1 MIGFLG
7 RLLHQNSDVTYF
19 VCGLAYVILGVTVLI
34 KPRQKS
40 SFSLAHIIGL
50 LSGFAIFYGVNEWL
64 KMWAVIKGHGIILE
78 VARATTIL
86 VSYILLFEFARR
98 LLFITPRSNYDWR
111 KKTAIL
117 FNWWLPLVIE
127 LYIITV
133 VIFSFDLWN
142 IPRIWSGYLLGFP
155 GGILISLG
163 FLYYYR
169 DEKYLLEPLKVK
181 KYFIGAS
188 ISFLALGVL
197 EGLIVPKGN
206 FFPANLVNT
215 ESFYAYFK
223 IPVQV
228 FRAICAIVATRSVAG
243 ILTIFDLETVNRLE
257 ETQIKLSDEL
267 EERKKIEVRI
277 EKAYML
283 NRMILEKAPFGI
295 FLINK
300 SGNIDYVNP
309 SMVNISGDTYEE
321 LKGLNVF
328 EHPGYK
334 KIGLEQKVRNVLA
347 NGEPFFMGPIEYT
360 AHYSGKT
367 TIRNF
372 SGILL
377 EEGSERKALVFIEDI
392 TEQKRAEEALRAKE
406 EEYHTLVD
414 NLNIGVYRNTAGSE
428 GCFLQANPAMVKMFG
443 YDSAEEFMK
452 IKVSELYEDPRDR
465 QKFVEKVKKEGSVKG
480 VELRLKKK
488 SGIPIWASVTAKSQL
503 DENGEIKW
511 LDGAI
516 EDITERK
523 SAEELLRKAYRELK
537 ETQQELIQTEKF
549 AALGRFSS
557 GLAHEIKNPLAIVLG
572 GVEFLELKL
581 SGTDEDTL
589 LALDKIKEAT
599 LRADSILRKLLEFA
613 RPSNLKFEE
622 VTAENLINEALS
634 LFKYRVYLSNIE
646 IKTQFEEGGIVLT
659 LDKNQIQQV
668 IFNILLNS
676 VEGMPRGG
684 EIKISVRKALF
695 TEFTLERLSCI
706 IEITDNGEGIDKKV
720 LPRIFDPFYTTKK
733 DKRGT
738 GLGLYISKMIINNHE
753 GDIIIESE
761 KGKGTTVKVILPIKE
776 REVA

>member
-1 MIGFLG
+1 MIEFLG
-7 RLLHQNSDVTYF
+7 RLLHRNSDVTYF
-19 VCGLAYVILGVTVLI
+19 VCGFTYIVLGVSVLV

-40 SFSLAHIIGL
+40 SFSLSRIIGL
-50 LSGFAIFYGVNEWL
+50 LSGFAIFYGINEWL
-64 KMWAVIKGHGIILE
+64 KMWAVIKGHSIITE
-78 VARATTIL
+78 VTRAIVIL

-98 LLFITPRSNYDWR
+98 LLFITERSSYGWR
-111 KKTAIL
+111 RKTAIL
-117 FNWWLPLVIE
+117 FNWWLPLAIE
-127 LYIITV
+127 LYIVTV
-133 VIFSFDLWN
+133 VILSFDLWN

-169 DEKYLLEPLKVK
+169 DEKYLLEPLRVK

-188 ISFLALGVL
+188 VSFLALGIL

-206 FFPANLVNT
+206 FFPANLLNT

-228 FRAICAIVATRSVAG
+228 FRAICAIVATRSVTG

-257 ETQIKLSDEL
+257 ETQLKLSSEL
-267 EERKKIEVRI
+267 EERKRAEVRI
-277 EKAYML
+277 EKAYIL

-295 FLINK
+295 LLINK
-300 SGNIDYVNP
+300 SGNVDYVNP
-309 SMVNISGDTYEE
+309 SMINISGDTYEE
-321 LKGLNVF
+321 LRGLNVF

-334 KIGLEQKVRNVLA
+334 RIGLEQKVRNVLTS
-347 NGEPFFMGPIEYT
+347 GEPFFMGPMEYT

-377 EEGSERKALVFIEDI
+377 EEGLEKKALVFIEDI
-392 TEQKRAEEALRAKE
+392 TERKRAEEALRAKE

-414 NLNIGVYRNTAGSE
+414 NLNIGVYRNTADPE
-428 GCFLQANPAMVKMFG
+428 GRFLQANPAMAKVFG

-452 IKVSELYEDPRDR
+452 INVSGLYEDPKDR
-465 QKFVEKVKKEGSVKG
+465 LKFVEKINKEGSVKG
-480 VELRLKKK
+480 MELRLKKK
-488 SGIPIWASVTAKSQL
+488 NGMPIWASVNAKAQL
-503 DENGEIKW
+503 DEFGGIKW
-511 LDGAI
+511 LDGVI

-523 SAEELLRKAYRELK
+523 SAEVLLRNAYMELK

-572 GVEFLELKL
+572 GAEFLELKL
-581 SGTDEDTL
+581 NKADEDAL

-599 LRADSILRKLLEFA
+599 LRADNILRKLLEFA
-613 RPSNLKFEE
+613 RPSNLKLEE
-622 VTAENLINEALS
+622 IAAENLINETLA
-634 LFKYRVYLSNIE
+634 LFKYRVYLSSIE
-646 IKTQFEEGGIVLT
+646 IKTQLEEGGILLT

-668 IFNILLNS
+668 LFNILINS
-676 VEGMPRGG
+676 AEGMPRGG
-684 EIKISVRKALF
+684 EIKISVRKEPF
-695 TEFTLERLSCI
+695 TEFIPERLSCV
-706 IEITDNGEGIDKKV
+706 IEITDTGEGISKVV
-720 LPRIFDPFYTTKK
+720 LPKIFDPFYTTKK

-738 GLGLYISKMIINNHE
+738 GLGLYISKIIVNNHG
-753 GDIIIESE
+753 GDIIVESE
-761 KGKGTTVKVILPIKE
+761 KGKGTTVKIILPIKE